1 MKQIVLLTDFSEN
14 SFQAILYAM
23 NFFKNEKVNFHI
35 LHIKDSR
42 GLMLDDLMTSTAGE
56 NMDSVLLGNS
66 KKNLEDLLVKV
77 NKLNKNSN
85 HRFKAEHIFD
95 TFFDAITEYCKQEHI
110 ELLLMGTTG
119 ATGAKKVFLGS
130 TAAKII
136 NKIDIP
142 ILAIPQGTTFTP
154 IEKVLF
160 SVDYKV
166 NYLPVTLHPL
176 IQMLKTF
183 TPSVYTLYADEE
195 FKDFTEQ
202 QLLNKAELHKIL
214 EPFNISTHKVT
225 SVPLD
230 HTLSCLLEF
239 LQIDLLIMIK
249 KEKTFLQKLIH
260 SSHIR
265 KVSYHLKTPLFILP
279 EQAILMD

>member
-23 NFFKNEKVNFHI
+23 RFFKNDKVNFHI

-42 GLMLDDLMTSTAGE
+42 GLMLDDLMTSTSGE

-66 KKNLEDLLVKV
+66 KKNLKDLLEKV
-77 NKLNKNSN
+77 NNLNKNSS
-85 HRFKAEHIFD
+85 HKFRTEYIFD
-95 TFFDAITEYCKQEHI
+95 TFFDAITEYCKKENI
-110 ELLLMGTTG
+110 EILLMGTTG
-119 ATGAKKVFLGS
+119 ATGAKQVFLGS

-142 ILAIPQGTTFTP
+142 ILAIPEGSVFTP
-154 IEKVLF
+154 IEKILF

-176 IQMLKTF
+176 IQILKTF
-183 TPSVYTLYADEE
+183 VPLVYTLYADEE
-195 FKDFTEQ
+195 FKDFTEK
-202 QLLNKAELHKIL
+202 QLLNKTELHNLL
-214 EPFNISTHKVT
+214 EPFNVSTHKVT
-225 SVPLD
+225 STPLD
-230 HTLSCLLEF
+230 QTLSCLLEF
-239 LQIDLLIMIK
+239 LDIDLLIMIK
-249 KEKTFLQKLIH
+249 KEKTFLQKIIH